1 MNIIHLRDRKRKLRK
16 EMEAL
21 RSPAEKDMS
30 RQIELLVETI
40 DDLRDRVETLEAR
53 QLQLVRALN
62 ELLRRVETDDD

>member
-1 MNIIHLRDRKRKLRK
+1 MNIISLKERRRKLRK
-16 EMEAL
+16 EMESL